1 VIGFKNPDGTVS
13 VQLRNCPEAL
23 RLKSQQGPK
32 IVAVQLTPDPL
43 VNYNTFIE
51 VKGIDR
57 KRMLLDII
65 EVISN
70 EFDNNINE
78 LKVSAI
84 GGIFRAIINVTVNDA
99 EEARNIC
106 EKLQL
111 IDGIEMVN
119 RVNQE

>member
-1 VIGFKNPDGTVS
+1 
-13 VQLRNCPEAL
+13 
-23 RLKSQQGPK
+23 
-32 IVAVQLTPDPL
+32 
-43 VNYNTFIE
+43 
-51 VKGIDR
+51 
-57 KRMLLDII
+57 MLLDII